1 MPLDLAFQRR
11 ESGHGWPRWR
21 LPVLALQN
29 HIERIATMSRGC
41 GHGKTFAE
49 PCIDCQLVL
58 AREGLAWATQSVDRY
73 SKLIAEL
80 EVEKKK
86 GLS

>member
-1 MPLDLAFQRR
+1 MK
-11 ESGHGWPRWR
+11 
-21 LPVLALQN
+21 
-29 HIERIATMSRGC
+29 GC
-41 GHGKTFAE
+41 SHGKTFAE
-49 PCIDCQLVL
+49 PCIECKLVS

>member
-1 MPLDLAFQRR
+1 
-11 ESGHGWPRWR
+11 
-21 LPVLALQN
+21 VLALQN
-29 HIERIATMSRGC
+29 HIEGIATMKGC
-41 GHGKTFAE
+41 SHGKTFAE
-49 PCIDCQLVL
+49 PCIECKLVS